1 MPIRSANASSSRSTN
16 RVDHLTLRQP
26 DGAAD
31 RRHVGTVAV
40 TVDGSEPQ
48 HVTLDDRSFSADGQ
62 RVDVTPTNGPSTV
75 DITIESIVVPPGSTE
90 PLAAVGFAEID
101 AGLAPTLEVV
111 RLPTDS
117 VSILRDSP
125 DTPLSYVFT
134 RLRTRPTDRWR
145 SDPEPTMRRE
155 FTVPGDR
162 TFTPAVTVR
171 LDQRADDAVLAELL
185 GIDGAARVVTVD
197 RSRRRWRLGRD
208 RRQPGHV
215 VDHTVRCGRGGPPR
229 RRAGRSGQGAD
240 DHPAQ
245 RVTSPP
251 SPACDSHPAIRRLT

>member
-1 MPIRSANASSSRSTN
+1 MPIRLANASSSRSTKP
-16 RVDHLTLRQP
+16 VDHLTLRQP
-26 DGAAD
+26 NGAAD

-48 HVTLDDRSFSADGQ
+48 HVTLDDSSLSADGQ
-62 RVDVTPTNGPSTV
+62 RVDITPTNGPSTV

-145 SDPEPTMRRE
+145 SDPERTMRRE
-155 FTVPGDR
+155 FDGPRRPHVHAGGDGSTR
-162 TFTPAVTVR
+162 PASR
-171 LDQRADDAVLAELL
+171 RRHARR
-185 GIDGAARVVTVD
+185 AARHRRRRGLVTAD
-197 RSRRRWRLGRD
+197 RSRRRWRVGRD
-208 RRQPGHV
+208 RRRPGHV
-215 VDHTVRCGRGGPPR
+215 VDHTVRCGRGGAPR
-229 RRAGRSGQGAD
+229 RRTRPVRSG
-240 DHPAQ
+240 
-245 RVTSPP
+245 S
-251 SPACDSHPAIRRLT
+251 